1 MSSTIETHEFQ
12 TEARELLDLMIHSIY
27 SQKDIFL
34 RELISNSSDAL
45 DKLRFEGLQN
55 KDLMPEGDLEIWLI
69 PDVDERTLTICDN
82 GIGMSRDEVVSNIGT
97 IAKSGTKEFLKK
109 IKEGKAQADSPELIG
124 QFGVGFYS
132 SFMVAETVTLTT
144 RKAGEES
151 ATRWTSQNDGGYTL
165 EEVTKETAGTEIV
178 LKLRPEDKDNGIQ
191 DYTLEWPLREI
202 VKRYSD
208 FVSYP
213 IKMNVTRSEPVTDD
227 EGKPIEGESKSVTS
241 AETLN
246 SMKAIWTKS
255 RSEVEDEEYAE
266 FYKHLSHDWNA
277 PADIITLSLEGTY
290 EAKALLFL
298 PSKAPGD
305 MFFRDTKMGVNLYVK
320 RVFIKDDCKELLPE
334 YLRFVK
340 GVVDAEDLSLNVS
353 REILQHDRQ
362 IKVIRKRIVKKV
374 LQTLKE
380 KREEK
385 ADDYKTFW
393 GEFGPVL
400 KEGLIGPNDNK
411 EAIFD
416 LIEVFST
423 HEDAKETTSMK
434 DYVSRLQ
441 EDQEDIY
448 FLTAPSLETA
458 KASPHLESFK
468 AKGIEVLL
476 LTDKIDEIWSGD
488 LAEYDG
494 HKLISV
500 GKGEV
505 EPGTEE
511 EKKKSEE
518 DRKKRNEE
526 SKDLLSA
533 LQKPLD
539 EDIKEVRVSDRLTE
553 SPVRLVSD
561 DSGMT
566 PQLEAMMRQMGNDL
580 PKMKRILEI
589 NPSHPV
595 FARAQALFEENKESE
610 EIQDF
615 SKLLFGQAVLAEGA
629 QLDDPA
635 GFAKLVAKL
644 MAK

>member
-1 MSSTIETHEFQ
+1 
-12 TEARELLDLMIHSIY
+12 
-27 SQKDIFL
+27 
-34 RELISNSSDAL
+34 
-45 DKLRFEGLQN
+45 
-55 KDLMPEGDLEIWLI
+55 
-69 PDVDERTLTICDN
+69 
-82 GIGMSRDEVVSNIGT
+82 
-97 IAKSGTKEFLKK
+97 
-109 IKEGKAQADSPELIG
+109 
-124 QFGVGFYS
+124 
-132 SFMVAETVTLTT
+132 
-144 RKAGEES
+144 
-151 ATRWTSQNDGGYTL
+151 
-165 EEVTKETAGTEIV
+165 
-178 LKLRPEDKDNGIQ
+178 
-191 DYTLEWPLREI
+191 
-202 VKRYSD
+202 
-208 FVSYP
+208 
-213 IKMNVTRSEPVTDD
+213 
-227 EGKPIEGESKSVTS
+227 
-241 AETLN
+241 
-246 SMKAIWTKS
+246 
-255 RSEVEDEEYAE
+255 
-266 FYKHLSHDWNA
+266 
-277 PADIITLSLEGTY
+277 
-290 EAKALLFL
+290 
-298 PSKAPGD
+298 
-305 MFFRDTKMGVNLYVK
+305 
-320 RVFIKDDCKELLPE
+320 
-334 YLRFVK
+334 
-340 GVVDAEDLSLNVS
+340 
-353 REILQHDRQ
+353 
-362 IKVIRKRIVKKV
+362 
-374 LQTLKE
+374 
-380 KREEK
+380 
-385 ADDYKTFW
+385 
-393 GEFGPVL
+393 
-400 KEGLIGPNDNK
+400 
-411 EAIFD
+411 
-416 LIEVFST
+416 
-423 HEDAKETTSMK
+423 MK

-458 KASPHLESFK
+458 KACPHLESFK

-566 PQLEAMMRQMGNDL
+566 PQLEAMMQQMGNDL